1 MKKDEQEPEL
11 KNKFD
16 EDLTF
21 QPRIDDKS
29 RRLINKKKH
38 KKRNSFMGQT
48 LTSLNRINETKFNN
62 AMRRMSLDPDITKIL
77 SVSYVDSKKEFY
89 EAKKKNKRGKSVCFV
104 EVLNKTERKIKEME
118 DMYGKQMIALKNL
131 NRVEYDRN
139 LRFLVEIVSNKKYK
153 Y

>member
-1 MKKDEQEPEL
+1 MKKDEPEPEV

-16 EDLTF
+16 ENLTF
-21 QPRIDDKS
+21 RPRIDEKS
-29 RRLINKKKH
+29 RRLIGKKKH

-48 LTSLNRINETKFNN
+48 LTSLNRINENKFNN

-77 SVSYVDSKKEFY
+77 TVSFADSKKDFY
-89 EAKKKNKRGKSVCFV
+89 EAKKKRKRGKSECFV
-104 EVLNKTERKIKEME
+104 EILNKTERKIKEME
-118 DMYGKQMIALKNL
+118 DMYGKQMLALKNL

-139 LRFLVEIVSNKKYK
+139 LKFLVEIVNNKKYK